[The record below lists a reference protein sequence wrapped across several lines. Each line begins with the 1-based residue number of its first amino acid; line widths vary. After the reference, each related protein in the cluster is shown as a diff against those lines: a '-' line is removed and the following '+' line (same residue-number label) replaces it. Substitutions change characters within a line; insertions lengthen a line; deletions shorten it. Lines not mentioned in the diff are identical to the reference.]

1 MKKTPFDYIDL
12 HCNKFYEMKMRVVR
26 FPISKD
32 SYECIIT
39 NLPQDKINSDEIKT
53 AGKQIRE
60 ITTNK
65 FSAFE

>member
-39 NLPQDKINSDEIKT
+39 NLTET
-53 AGKQIRE
+53 ELAQITSMDGFPLDAMKE
-60 ITTNK
+60 LDNI
-65 FSAFE
+65 